1 MLTVMH
7 RLLLLQLRASQKLP
21 LMRWPLLYET
31 LIAVASFLG
40 REEILVLPCAGEAA
54 IRLLQVINLLIA
66 TGDSLFP
73 SGALFESFAYEIVRQ
88 HRIFE
93 TLYRL
98 GKKHTK
104 QLTGALSFARSM
116 IVQALQHL
124 GQLDENA
131 NEVTSSEALKTIQ
144 KIQLQVQP
152 PRVHGEL
159 PAITIVDSSGNDAD
173 ATYSRARCR
182 AYELVPLD

>member
-116 IVQALQHL
+116 IVQVAAIA
-124 GQLDENA
+124 GIMC
-131 NEVTSSEALKTIQ
+131 SSVVYDSWWLTADSWWLIADYWKLIAGS
-144 KIQLQVQP
+144 IAHSSY
-152 PRVHGEL
+152 RVAGSWYL
-159 PAITIVDSSGNDAD
+159 A
-173 ATYSRARCR
+173 ARG
-182 AYELVPLD
+182 A